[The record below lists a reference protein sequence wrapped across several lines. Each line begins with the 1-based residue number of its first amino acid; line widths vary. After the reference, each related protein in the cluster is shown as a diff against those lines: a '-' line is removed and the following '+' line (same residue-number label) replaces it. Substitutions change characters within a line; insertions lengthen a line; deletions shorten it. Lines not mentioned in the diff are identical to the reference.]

1 MKEITPEIQEWL
13 NNNPEVG
20 TLCRKGEIVFY
31 IMDRSNLNEM
41 GFPTMVEIE
50 PFDDLLRAEVNPIIF
65 FQDRP
70 KQNPEGDDLQANL
83 EETLFE

>member
-41 GFPTMVEIE
+41 GFPTKIEVE
-50 PFDDLLRAEVNPIIF
+50 PFDL
-65 FQDRP
+65 
-70 KQNPEGDDLQANL
+70 LQAEL
-83 EETLFE
+83 EPEKFFYL